1 MITSGIDFTIDDDKQ
16 EIEIHIT
23 SEKQLIFTIKDLI
36 TLLKGNK
43 DISKYNI
50 ISITYE
56 KVKEN

>member
-1 MITSGIDFTIDDDKQ
+1 MITSGIDFTIDDNKQ

-23 SEKQLIFTIKDLI
+23 SEEQLIFTIKDLI